1 MSDYGEPLKVVSG
14 RQMWKEDVIGFEII
28 EKVGKEFVEQ
38 REIKRDKEIMAA
50 LDKAGWNVSKLL
62 KMALRK
68 KSLRH
73 APAII
78 KIDISKMPTVTH
90 EIQENGDKVEHICR
104 MDISA

>member
-78 KIDISKMPTVTH
+78 KIDISKMVILFLSLVLQNPVA
-90 EIQENGDKVEHICR
+90 I
-104 MDISA
+104 